1 MSARNERG
9 QAMVL
14 TVVFLVVLLG
24 MAAMVLDVG
33 SWYRAD
39 RDTQRTADA
48 AALAG
53 AQALPDDPNTAM
65 QLAQQYAAKNGGL
78 GTGTISI
85 SSNIVPNDTITVSV
99 KRTAPSFFS
108 KVVGVNGVNVGSQA
122 VARSEG
128 VASVKYVAPITVDW
142 QHQLLNCTGPSQHPK
157 CNVQFGVNTTL
168 TLQDLHSP
176 GGGNAAGAFGLI
188 NLNYG
193 DTTGNVGAGT
203 LAGWMLTGF
212 PGTLP
217 TGIYYQAPSANFNN
231 SQFDSAMNTLI
242 QNGTEVLFPVYR
254 SLTGPGQNAK
264 YDIIG
269 WVGFVITSFNTGGS
283 NGSLTGHFTSYT
295 ADGIQDTTGG
305 NPYFGVKKV
314 QLVG

>member
-33 SWYRAD
+33 SWYRAK
-39 RDTQRTADA
+39 RDTQSTADA

-53 AQALPDDPNTAM
+53 AQALPDDPNKAT
-65 QLAQQYAAKNGGL
+65 QLAQQYADKNGGL
-78 GTGTISI
+78 GSGTISV
-85 SSNIVPNDTITVSV
+85 STDIVPDDTITVTV
-99 KRTAPSFFS
+99 NRTAPGFFS
-108 KVVGVNGVNVGSQA
+108 KVVGVNSVNVGSKA
-122 VARSEG
+122 VARTEG

-157 CNVQFGVNTTL
+157 CNVQFGVDTTL
-168 TLQDLHSP
+168 NLQDLHSP

-193 DTTGNVGAGT
+193 DTSGNVGAGT
-203 LAGWMLTGF
+203 LAGWLTGGY

-217 TGIYYQAPSANFNN
+217 TGTYYQAPSANFNN
-231 SQFDSAMNTLI
+231 SQFDSGLDTLI
-242 QNGTEVLFPVYR
+242 RNGTEVLFPVYR

-269 WVGFVITSFNTGGS
+269 WVGFVITSYNVGGS
-283 NGSLTGHFTSYT
+283 NGTLSGYFTSYT